1 MADWRVAREEMVAR
15 VRGRGG
21 IGEEVAGALR
31 AVPRHLFLPGVP
43 PETAYR
49 DEAIVTRR
57 DAEGR
62 PVSSSSQPTIMAVM
76 LEQLGM
82 EPGHRVLEVGAG
94 TGYNAALLAYLAGP
108 GGRVTS
114 VDIDP
119 DLVGRARGHL
129 AEAGFT
135 GVEVVCGDGAEGFAP
150 GAPYDRVIATVGVWD
165 LFPAWLEQLA
175 PGGRIVAPVDLNGV
189 QRSVALERAD
199 GRWTSRSAV
208 ACGFM
213 RLRGPFAGPE
223 VLRPLDPE
231 SELMISLPRARKT
244 GDVLAA
250 LGGPA
255 AELPSGVDAGPAA
268 LADGFGL
275 WLAAHE
281 PRWCLL
287 SESRP
292 RWLTAGAAGGP
303 GFTMVMGI
311 VEDGGLCLL
320 HPREAPAPPVVR
332 AFGSGGAVLA
342 ADLLAHLRAWDAAGR
357 PSTPGLRVDVHPG
370 NGHPG
375 SDGNLG
381 DGVQAGNGMQA
392 GDGVLSGGDGRPP
405 GVGARSR
412 AGDDDGSGTAPGD
425 GLVIRKR
432 HTTFVLSWPAAR
444 GRT

>member
-1 MADWRVAREEMVAR
+1 MADWHALREEMVAR

-31 AVPRHLFLPGVP
+31 AVPRHLFLPEVP
-43 PETAYR
+43 PGAAYR
-49 DEAIVTRR
+49 DEAVVTRR

-62 PVSSSSQPTIMAVM
+62 PVSSSSQPTIMALM
-76 LEQLGM
+76 LEQLGV
-82 EPGHRVLEVGAG
+82 EPGHRVLEIGAG
-94 TGYNAALLAYLAGP
+94 TGYNAALLAHLTGP

-129 AEAGFT
+129 AEAGFP
-135 GVEVVCGDGAEGFAP
+135 GVEVVSGDGAEGFAP

-189 QRSVALERAD
+189 QRSVALERTD
-199 GRWTSRSAV
+199 GHWTSRSVV

-223 VLRPLDPE
+223 VLRPLDRD
-231 SELMISLPRARKT
+231 SELMISLPRARET
-244 GDVLAA
+244 GDVLAV

-255 AELPSGVDAGPAA
+255 SELPAGVAADPAA

-292 RWLTAGAAGGP
+292 RWLAAGAPGRW
-303 GFTMVMGI
+303 GFTTALGI

-332 AFGSGGAVLA
+332 AFGPGGAGLA
-342 ADLLAHLRAWDAAGR
+342 AGLLAHLRAWDAAGR
-357 PSTPGLRVDVHPG
+357 PSTSGLRVDVYPG
-370 NGHPG
+370 GDPRP
-375 SDGNLG
+375 G
-381 DGVQAGNGMQA
+381 DGARPEDPGRSPDMGVPPDMGAPPA
-392 GDGVLSGGDGRPP
+392 GDGC
-405 GVGARSR
+405 
-412 AGDDDGSGTAPGD
+412 GTAVED

-432 HTTFVLSWPAAR
+432 HTTFVLSWPTAR
-444 GRT
+444 G

>member
-1 MADWRVAREEMVAR
+1 MADWRALREEMVAR

-31 AVPRHLFLPGVP
+31 AVPRHLFLPEVP
-43 PETAYR
+43 PGAAYR
-49 DEAIVTRR
+49 DEAVVTRR

-62 PVSSSSQPTIMAVM
+62 PVSSSSQPTIMALM
-76 LEQLGM
+76 LEQLGV
-82 EPGHRVLEVGAG
+82 EPGHRVLEIGAG
-94 TGYNAALLAYLAGP
+94 TGYNAALLAHLAGP

-119 DLVGRARGHL
+119 GLVGRARGHL
-129 AEAGFT
+129 AEAGFP

-189 QRSVALERAD
+189 QRSMALEWAD
-199 GRWTSRSAV
+199 GHWASRSVV

-223 VLRPLDPE
+223 VLRPLDRD
-231 SELMISLPRARKT
+231 SELMLSLPRAREV
-244 GDVLAA
+244 GDVLAV
-250 LGGPA
+250 LGGPVS
-255 AELPSGVDAGPAA
+255 ELPAGVAAGPVA

-292 RWLTAGAAGGP
+292 RWLAAGAPGRW
-303 GFTMVMGI
+303 GFTTALGI

-332 AFGSGGAVLA
+332 AFGPGGAGLA
-342 ADLLAHLRAWDAAGR
+342 TDLLAHLRAWDAAGR
-357 PSTPGLRVDVHPG
+357 PSTSGLRVDVYP
-370 NGHPG
+370 
-375 SDGNLG
+375 
-381 DGVQAGNGMQA
+381 
-392 GDGVLSGGDGRPP
+392 GGDPR
-405 GVGARSR
+405 
-412 AGDDDGSGTAPGD
+412 PGD
-425 GLVIRKR
+425 GDGFGTATGDGTATGGGTAAGDRLVIRKR

-444 GRT
+444 G